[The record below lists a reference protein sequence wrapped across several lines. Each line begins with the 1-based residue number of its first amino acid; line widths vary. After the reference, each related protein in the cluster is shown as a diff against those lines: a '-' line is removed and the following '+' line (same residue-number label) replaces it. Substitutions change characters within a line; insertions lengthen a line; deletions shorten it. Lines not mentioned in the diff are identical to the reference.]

1 MPDHELDPL
10 ARIRKWAHKK
20 LLDEGSGVYQ
30 AFFRMEGAATY
41 RCPRFFRMAEI
52 RLDRIISIA

>member
-1 MPDHELDPL
+1 MPHHELDEL

-20 LLDEGSGVYQ
+20 PLDEGSGAYP
-30 AFFRMEGAATY
+30 AFVRMEGSTTY